1 MNKELPKVAVFSGPT
16 ATIQN
21 SPPLISSEDV
31 LRAQR
36 VAVPVE
42 IWVEQYSGHPLEID
56 SADLY
61 APPDGWIDE
70 KGLIHECDVADVNPN
85 WTPALRVRLDPSDG
99 PLLLPYVAKT
109 LGGEPWSSNGLTPDA
124 QEDGQRQTFYPDAE
138 RLYDEIDRF
147 GVDFEGHGKPLSS
160 KARFDFF
167 RPAPSGGY
175 RNGRRP
181 VKNETSREV
190 DLAPERRGIDYF
202 GYFPRHLRSEPS
214 CEALVRATNLVN
226 RVLSSGEYIGGQWLE
241 GSPTTEESL
250 YWFNLVLDSVVPL
263 VGHSAQRPHG
273 TLSADGD
280 RNIVDGVGYLTS
292 GVWDDGSGFDQLGV
306 VMIVDEVIFSARE
319 VAKTDAR
326 PGNYVATG
334 GFGGILGAIE
344 GGGSP
349 VVTFVPKRLHTY
361 RSELRISSLPNSV
374 RGYRDGEAI
383 EVTTKD
389 SDGLTADN
397 FPIVTMI
404 KYGRYSEPCC
414 GHNTVEGWLHHV
426 ASSHPLAGIVAE
438 GSNPYGTMDPATDLQ
453 LKVVAYSGY
462 PVVRC
467 GRGNTAGFTPKGE
480 SWSISGGNLTATK
493 ARILLMA
500 ALLRFGAL
508 PHAIDPSNPTE
519 HEVELV
525 AQAVGRYQ
533 EIFDT
538 H

>member
-1 MNKELPKVAVFSGPT
+1 MDDDLPKIAVFSGPT

-21 SPPLISSEDV
+21 SPPLVSGEGI

-36 VAVPVE
+36 VAAPVE
-42 IWVEQYSGHPLEID
+42 IWVEQFSGHPLELD
-56 SADLY
+56 SIDLY

-70 KGLIHECDVADVNPN
+70 EGLIHDGATADVDPN
-85 WTPALRVRLDPSDG
+85 WTPVLRVRLDPNDG

-109 LGGEPWSSNGLTPDA
+109 RDGEPWSGNGLALDA
-124 QEDGQRQTFYPDAE
+124 GEDGQRQTFYPDGE

-147 GVDFEGHGKPLSS
+147 SVDFEGLNRPLS
-160 KARFDFF
+160 KRARFEFF

-175 RNGRRP
+175 RNHRRQAQGE
-181 VKNETSREV
+181 NTLRDHQIS
-190 DLAPERRGIDYF
+190 ERRGIDYF
-202 GYFPRHLRSEPS
+202 GYFPRHLRTEPS
-214 CEALVRATNLVN
+214 GDVLVRATNLVN

-241 GSPTTEESL
+241 GSPTIEESL

-273 TLSADGD
+273 VLSADGD
-280 RNIVDGVGYLTS
+280 RNIVDGVRYITS
-292 GVWDDGSGFDQLGV
+292 GVWSNGSGLNQLGV
-306 VMIVDEVIFSARE
+306 VLIVDEVIFSSRE

-334 GFGGILGAIE
+334 GFGGVVGAIE

-349 VVTFVPKRLHTY
+349 MVTFLPSRLHTY
-361 RSELRISSLPNSV
+361 RSELRISTLPKSV
-374 RGYRDGEAI
+374 SGVRDGALV
-383 EVTTKD
+383 EVITKD
-389 SDGLTADN
+389 FDGLVAEN
-397 FPIVTMI
+397 FPVVTMV

-414 GHNTVEGWLHHV
+414 GRNLIEGWLQHV
-426 ASSHPLAGIVAE
+426 TGAHPLAGIVAE

-453 LKVVAYSGY
+453 LKVAAFLGY

-467 GRGNTAGFTPKGE
+467 GRGNTAGFTPRGE
-480 SWSISGGNLTATK
+480 PWTISGGNLTATK

-500 ALLRFGAL
+500 ALLRLGAL
-508 PHAIDPSNPTE
+508 PPAVDPSNPTE
-519 HEVELV
+519 QEIQLT
-525 AQAVGRYQ
+525 ARAVGMYQ